1 MTKTKLIVRIVVLAI
16 MAILFAGIIV
26 ADVFANR
33 YFDLITEYLHGSGM
47 ADSFRSEEML

>member
-1 MTKTKLIVRIVVLAI
+1 MIMTKTKLIVRIGVLAI

-47 ADSFRSEEML
+47 AVSLQSD